1 MVGLAPTR
9 DATTMIRQDNPACF
23 VVASLVGARTS
34 DLALTLS
41 HSNLTLD
48 GGFCDTIVL
57 NLFDYTPR
65 THVTSSGFH
74 RNVWQNMM
82 STNERDA
89 QALDAYSHAV
99 TSSAER
105 VGPAVVRIDIER
117 EATRGGNGRYNR
129 PQYGSGLGSGFIF
142 SSDGQILTNAHVVT
156 SARRIKVT
164 LADGRT
170 FDAGLVGSDPDVDV
184 AVLRIGADRL
194 PVAEL
199 GRNPLKVGQLVIA
212 VGNPY
217 GLNWTVTAG
226 VVSALNRTLD
236 IPGSRKM
243 TNLIQTDTSINPGNS
258 GGPLVDSQGRVVGI
272 TTAMMPMAQGLGF
285 SIPLDTV
292 KTTIA
297 RITRQREAKPD
308 GVSMGVG
315 GMRLAIDATLQKTLH
330 LSQQFG
336 MELLEI
342 RRDSSAEKAELKR
355 LDIIIAVDDEPV
367 TEPRDLQRI
376 VRRHKAGDKIAV
388 SFLRG
393 GKQRKV
399 TVVL

>member
-1 MVGLAPTR
+1 
-9 DATTMIRQDNPACF
+9 
-23 VVASLVGARTS
+23 
-34 DLALTLS
+34 
-41 HSNLTLD
+41 
-48 GGFCDTIVL
+48 
-57 NLFDYTPR
+57 
-65 THVTSSGFH
+65 
-74 RNVWQNMM
+74 MM

-89 QALDAYSHAV
+89 QALDAYSTSV
-99 TSSAER
+99 TSAAER

-117 EATRGGNGRYNR
+117 EGGGSGRYNR
-129 PQYGSGLGSGFIF
+129 SQFGGGLGSGFIF
-142 SSDGQILTNAHVVT
+142 SSDGQILTNAHVV
-156 SARRIKVT
+156 AHAQRIKVT

-170 FDAGLVGSDPDVDV
+170 FDAGLIGSDSDVDV
-184 AVLRIGADRL
+184 AVLRIGADHL
-194 PVAEL
+194 PVVEFGGSL
-199 GRNPLKVGQLVIA
+199 LKVGQLVIA

-258 GGPLVDSQGRVVGI
+258 GGPLVDSRGRVVGI

-285 SIPLDTV
+285 SIPLDAV
-292 KTTIA
+292 KSSIA
-297 RITRQREAKPD
+297 QISKKRESKPV

-315 GMRLAIDATLQKTLH
+315 GMRTKIDATLQKTLH
-330 LSQQFG
+330 LAQPFG

-342 RRDSSAEKAELKR
+342 RRDGPADKAELKR
-355 LDIIIAVDDEPV
+355 LDIIIAANDEAV

-376 VRRHKAGDKIAV
+376 VRRHKASDKVMI

-393 GKQRKV
+393 GKLRKV